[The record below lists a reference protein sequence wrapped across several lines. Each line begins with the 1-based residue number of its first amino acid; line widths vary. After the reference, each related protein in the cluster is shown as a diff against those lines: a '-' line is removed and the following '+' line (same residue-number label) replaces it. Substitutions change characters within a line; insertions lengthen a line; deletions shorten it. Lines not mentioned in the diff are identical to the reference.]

1 MRSNKCWE
9 KWSVNR
15 IWKKKWIS
23 WLKIPNTS
31 GPIEKI
37 AFNTKSTEIEDKT
50 SDTRGVVINTTFNKE
65 VTEIDDKRL
74 DTSGLVKKT
83 PFS

>member
-1 MRSNKCWE
+1 MLRKVKC
-9 KWSVNR
+9 KQNL
-15 IWKKKWIS
+15 KKKWIS

-31 GPIEKI
+31 GSIEKI

-50 SDTRGVVINTTFNKE
+50 FDTRGVVINTTFNKE